1 MAMSGRFFRRWVPL
15 LIVLVLFT
23 LTPAGPALGVT
34 RSQVDRACSS
44 SAGAYDAYLSAQ
56 SEFQAAADAYEVA
69 ALEVENV
76 LYRQERTAETLEI
89 RQSDMQIARGRFEQ
103 QAVEA
108 YMNGGGSNPALFFM
122 ASSLDQVITSTEFL
136 SAAAADERDIAGDL
150 AALQGELGVLQE
162 QLIVVEQ
169 DLREVE
175 SQRLE
180 AKDAQ
185 EEAMQ
190 ADQAAWEKLSGQ
202 CANLQKQYE
211 IEVARAAA
219 ARGGGAGGVSSA
231 ATPGFRCPF
240 PGSSFIDSWGY
251 ARSGG
256 RRHQGTD
263 MMGPY
268 GGPLYSVANGI
279 AYTTSS
285 GLGGRGVWVV
295 ADYGVGYYYAHLSG
309 FNVSSGSRV
318 STGDVV
324 GYNGDSGNAAGGAP
338 HLHFEIHPGG
348 RGSGAVN
355 PYPTL
360 VAACR

>member
-1 MAMSGRFFRRWVPL
+1 MSGRFSRRRVPL
-15 LIVLVLFT
+15 LLVLVLVGA

-56 SEFQAAADAYEVA
+56 SGFQAAADAYEVA

-76 LYRQERTAETLEI
+76 LHRQERTAETLDI
-89 RQSDMQIARGRFEQ
+89 RQSDMQVARDRFEQ

-108 YMNGGGSNPALFFM
+108 YMNGGTSNPALFFM
-122 ASSLDQVITSTEFL
+122 ASSLDEVITSTEFL
-136 SAAAADERDIAGDL
+136 SAAAADERDLAGDL

-162 QLIVVEQ
+162 QLVGLEQ
-169 DLREVE
+169 DLRGVE

-180 AKDAQ
+180 AKDVQ
-185 EEAMQ
+185 EQAML

-202 CANLQKQYE
+202 CADLQKQFE
-211 IEVARAAA
+211 IEIARAAA

-268 GGPLYSVANGI
+268 GAPVYASASGI
-279 AYTTSS
+279 VYTGNS
-285 GLGGRGVWVV
+285 GLGGRSVWVV

-309 FNVSSGSRV
+309 YNVSSGSRV

-324 GYNGDSGNAAGGAP
+324 GYNGDTGNASGGAP

-348 RGSGAVN
+348 RGSAAVN

-360 VAACR
+360 VSACR

>member
-1 MAMSGRFFRRWVPL
+1 MSGRFSRRLVTL
-15 LIVLVLFT
+15 LVLVLVGAV
-23 LTPAGPALGVT
+23 TPAGPALGVT
-34 RSQVDRACSS
+34 KSQVDRACST

-76 LYRQERTAETLEI
+76 LYRQGRTAETLQI
-89 RQSDMQIARGRFEQ
+89 RQADMEVAQKRFEQ

-108 YMNGGGSNPALFFM
+108 YMNGGNGNPALFLM

-136 SAAAADERDIAGDL
+136 SSAASDERDIAGDL
-150 AALQGELGVLQE
+150 AALQGELGVLQG
-162 QLIVVEQ
+162 QLVVLEQ
-169 DLREVE
+169 DLRAVE
-175 SQRLE
+175 SERLE

-185 EEAMQ
+185 EQAML
-190 ADQAAWEKLSGQ
+190 ADQAAWEKLSGE
-202 CANLQKQYE
+202 CARLQKQFE

-240 PGSSFIDSWGY
+240 PGSSFTDSWGNP
-251 ARSGG
+251 RSGG
-256 RRHQGTD
+256 RAHKGTD

-268 GGPLYSVANGI
+268 GAPLYAVASGI
-279 AYTTSS
+279 VYTGNS
-285 GLGGRGVWVV
+285 GLGGRTVWVV
-295 ADYGVGYYYAHLSG
+295 ADYGVAFYYAHLSSL
-309 FNVSSGSRV
+309 NVSSGSRV

-324 GYNGDSGNAAGGAP
+324 GFNGDSGNAAGGAP
-338 HLHFEIHPGG
+338 HLHFELHPGG
-348 RGSGAVN
+348 RGAAAVN

-360 VAACR
+360 VSACR